1 MNRLNR
7 WVVVGAI
14 GIAFTLF
21 FCWGSFL
28 IIFSSSNL
36 ENNAKSTAN
45 LIVILAPTS
54 TPVLLTPTLDLTAT
68 YSAQTDNGISV
79 GSYVQIAGTEGKG
92 LRLRAAPGLSSPLLF
107 VGMEAEVFEVRDG
120 PVDSDGYRWWYLVAP
135 YDQTRSGWAASDYLE
150 LVSPA
155 E

>member
-21 FCWGSFL
+21 FCWGGFL
-28 IIFSSSNL
+28 AILSSPNV
-36 ENNAKSTAN
+36 ENKKPTAN
-45 LIVILAPTS
+45 LIVIFAPTS
-54 TPVLLTPTLDLTAT
+54 TPVLLTPTPDRTAT
-68 YSAQTDNGISV
+68 HSALTYDGISI
-79 GSYVQIAGTEGKG
+79 GTYVQITGTEGRG
-92 LRLRAAPGLSSPLLF
+92 LRLRAAPGLGSPLLF

-150 LVSPA
+150 LVSSS